1 MILEL
6 MPSHAETYHVFL
18 KTIACY
24 LSAAGVPRHG
34 AGGVHTYV
42 CTYMVCIVCN
52 VHVQLMEAENHQYFH

>member
-1 MILEL
+1 
-6 MPSHAETYHVFL
+6 MPRHIMSFL

-24 LSAAGVPRHG
+24 LSAGVPRHS
-34 AGGVHTYV
+34 AGSVHTYV